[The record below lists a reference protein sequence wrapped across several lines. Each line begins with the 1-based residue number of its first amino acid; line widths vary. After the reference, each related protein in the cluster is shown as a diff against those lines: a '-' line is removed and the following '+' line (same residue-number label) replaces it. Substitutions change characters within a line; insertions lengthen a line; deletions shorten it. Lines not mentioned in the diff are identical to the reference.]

1 MTFSGR
7 LAFLGMTT
15 DPLAPLVDLPGVS
28 AASDE
33 ARDALGR
40 AHRHKFN
47 LRGWPQTAAEAALR
61 AARAG
66 HAPTPTSAV
75 GSSC

>member
-1 MTFSGR
+1 M
-7 LAFLGMTT
+7 T

-47 LRGWPQTAAEAALR
+47 LRGWPQTA
-61 AARAG
+61 
-66 HAPTPTSAV
+66 
-75 GSSC
+75 